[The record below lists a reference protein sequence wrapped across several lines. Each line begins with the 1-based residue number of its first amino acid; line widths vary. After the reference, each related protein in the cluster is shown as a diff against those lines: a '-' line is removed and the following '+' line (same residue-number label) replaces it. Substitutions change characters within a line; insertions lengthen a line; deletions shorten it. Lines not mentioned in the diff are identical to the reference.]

1 MNNYLMKPE
10 YVLRIKEP
18 ERPVEDFIIDKQ
30 TYLVVNQAK
39 DNKSDFFIGERRI
52 NHFYIIG
59 LGPVKSEPVKE
70 LTASEKYNKMQFGIR
85 VKAMKEREEQEE
97 RVRIVELRK
106 KYKKLSECR
115 DIDEFKAQFIAN
127 HSLKI
132 NNN

>member
-1 MNNYLMKPE
+1 MKPE

-70 LTASEKYNKMQFGIR
+70 LTASEKYNKMQWGIK
-85 VKAMKEREEQEE
+85 VKAIQEREEIEKAKE
-97 RVRIVELRK
+97 IVELRK
-106 KYKKLSECR
+106 KYKRMSECR
-115 DIDEFKAQFIAN
+115 NVDEFKQQFLAK
-127 HSLKI
+127 HSLSKVETAS
-132 NNN
+132 